1 MTISTLTPPN
11 SEMQDTM
18 YWENQTAGFLRQLSD
33 VQRSLMQVLSD
44 KRAQMVANDVQAME
58 TTQVREQELIERLT
72 LLREDR
78 QELLRQA
85 SEQGLPGDSIRSLAS
100 VVNTGQQGDL
110 NSVVKDATHQMRHI
124 QNETLTNFV
133 LAQQTVLHL
142 SQILQIIATGGR
154 IEPTYEEENSANQG
168 GTLVDQQA

>member
-1 MTISTLTPPN
+1 MTVSTLTPPN

-18 YWENQTAGFLRQLSD
+18 YWENQTADFLRQLSD

-44 KRAQMVANDVQAME
+44 KRAQMVASDVQAME
-58 TTQVREQELIERLT
+58 TTQVREQELVDRLT

-85 SEQGLPGDSIRSLAS
+85 AEQGLPGDSIRSLAS
-100 VVNTGQQGDL
+100 VVNSGKQGDL
-110 NSVVKDATHQMRHI
+110 NIVVKDATNKMRHI

-142 SQILQIIATGGR
+142 SQILQIIASGGK
-154 IEPTYEEENSANQG
+154 IEPTYEKENSANQG

>member
-1 MTISTLTPPN
+1 MTVSTLTPPN

-44 KRAQMVANDVQAME
+44 KRAQMVANDLPAME
-58 TTQVREQELIERLT
+58 TTQVREQKLIERLA

-100 VVNTGQQGDL
+100 VAMVT
-110 NSVVKDATHQMRHI
+110 MRC
-124 QNETLTNFV
+124 TN
-133 LAQQTVLHL
+133 A
-142 SQILQIIATGGR
+142 
-154 IEPTYEEENSANQG
+154 
-168 GTLVDQQA
+168 